1 MKMRLIQ
8 SLLSIAIVTT
18 TLHAQKTAYPEN
30 LVGVGISEQ
39 TLFAYSS
46 FGARLR
52 NALVGDSA
60 LPPDVP
66 VALNPVDPSALE
78 NAQVNSI
85 VTFRVA
91 EELDRK
97 GLAYAYRGTL
107 IDAKVKSIRTG
118 GLRIVRGKPEPRVME
133 IAMPGLLETSPPP
146 APESLKLTLEST
158 PRSRSSRMVKRFATS
173 PLTVPLRAVHIA
185 ILIPE
190 SILLGIAC
198 SISGCDL

>member
-1 MKMRLIQ
+1 MKKILIWG
-8 SLLSIAIVTT
+8 LLCVAVIPM
-18 TLHAQKTAYPEN
+18 TLLAQKTAYPEN

-46 FGARLR
+46 FRARLSD
-52 NALVGDSA
+52 ALIGDSA

-78 NAQVNSI
+78 NAKVNSI

-97 GLAYAYRGTL
+97 GMAYAYLGTL
-107 IDAKVKSIRTG
+107 NDARVKRIRTG

-133 IAMPGLLETSPPP
+133 IAVPGLLETSPPP
-146 APESLKLTLEST
+146 ASESLKLTLEST
-158 PRSRSSRMVKRFATS
+158 PRSRSSKTLKRIITL
-173 PLTVPLRAVHIA
+173 PMTVPLKAAHIA
-185 ILIPE
+185 ILVPE
-190 SILLGIAC
+190 YILLGIVC
-198 SISGCDL
+198 STSGCDL